1 MTRGMMSVG
10 LVLVLVL
17 SLGLLVAPG
26 FTAQEPASGPVASA
40 EGTVKDAGKTVTAE
54 VTDSWLTL
62 KTKLA
67 LLADE
72 RVSSNDV
79 SVKTVKG
86 VITLH
91 GKVASAEEQK
101 AAEEIALTSE
111 GQEQV
116 VNQLTVV
123 PTAQRKIVDR
133 QDDQI
138 VTDVKKAI
146 AKEASLKKTDI
157 DVRAE
162 KGIVTLTGKA
172 PSLATSVR
180 ASETARG
187 VSGVRAVRNE
197 VAIPARAA
205 TGDPAPAA
213 TAETRPRP
221 AAKAARSRV
230 DDVEA
235 RITRLHATLHITP
248 AQEDLWTNVT
258 QVMRDNARTM
268 DALTKARADQAPTMT
283 AVEDLHSYAAIT
295 NAHAEGLTK
304 FIPAFE
310 ALYASMSDAQKAD
323 ANTMFRGPHRS
334 RTAAQTMPKSP
345 AIASTAASTK

>member
-1 MTRGMMSVG
+1 MRRVLMSAGVA
-10 LVLVLVL
+10 VVL

-26 FTAQEPASGPVASA
+26 FAAQGTATG
-40 EGTVKDAGKTVTAE
+40 E

-72 RVSSNDV
+72 RVSSNEV

-101 AAEEIALTSE
+101 AAEEIALTIE
-111 GQEQV
+111 GQKKV

-123 PTAQRKIVDR
+123 PTAQRKMVDR

-138 VTDVKKAI
+138 VTDVKTALT
-146 AKEASLKKTDI
+146 KEASLQKASI

-180 ASETARG
+180 ASEVARR

-197 VAIPARAA
+197 LAIPERTA
-205 TGDPAPAA
+205 TTDRAPAA
-213 TAETRPRP
+213 TAETRPTP

-235 RITRLHATLHITP
+235 RITMLHATLHITP
-248 AQEDLWTNVT
+248 AQEELWATVT

-268 DALTKARADQAPTMT
+268 EGLTKTRADQAPTMT

-295 NAHAEGLTK
+295 NAHAEGLAK
-304 FIPAFE
+304 FVPAFE
-310 ALYASMSDAQKAD
+310 ALYASMSDAQKAE

-345 AIASTAASTK
+345 AIASNAASTK